1 MATCV
6 EEVLRGDSKG
16 RKGPEAMKMSGSESA
31 SGNAPTPNQDASAS
45 SQGAFNSLSAQSSHL
60 GVTGA
65 QIEWEETRKEDEM
78 SDQPKPDS
86 MAEICECGE
95 PRQCH
100 GLFQDIKDHEFK
112 PPKTASVAG
121 IVQRAKQEIK
131 DLFAVNS
138 GDYTPTHAEKQNVDV
153 MLEEVVTRSCEE
165 VEAIWYD
172 RLAKMQKIHE
182 RELQELRERLEEG
195 DSRIL
200 SYITA
205 RESDKNFW
213 QSKLQ
218 QAEADRRRLAKATK
232 VLLGWMKY
240 VRLPCGQYSVK
251 PLERAEAEASAAI
264 DEAIK

>member
-1 MATCV
+1 
-6 EEVLRGDSKG
+6 
-16 RKGPEAMKMSGSESA
+16 MSGGESA

-78 SDQPKPDS
+78 
-86 MAEICECGE
+86 
-95 PRQCH
+95 
-100 GLFQDIKDHEFK
+100 
-112 PPKTASVAG
+112 
-121 IVQRAKQEIK
+121 
-131 DLFAVNS
+131 
-138 GDYTPTHAEKQNVDV
+138 
-153 MLEEVVTRSCEE
+153 E
-165 VEAIWYD
+165 VEKIWYG

-182 RELQELRERLEEG
+182 RELQELREQLEEA

-218 QAEADRRRLAKATK
+218 QTEADTRRLAKATK